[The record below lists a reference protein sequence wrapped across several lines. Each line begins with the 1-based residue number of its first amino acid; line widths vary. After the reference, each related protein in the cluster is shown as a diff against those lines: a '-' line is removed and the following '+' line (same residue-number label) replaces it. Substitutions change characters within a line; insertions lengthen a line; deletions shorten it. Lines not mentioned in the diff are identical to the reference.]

1 MRVMRNVSV
10 CCYIILY
17 YINIC
22 TRRRGDLRSH
32 EVSDNVKAKNKSDD
46 FSSLFDV
53 ILFLCAVFGFKAQ
66 FLVENC
72 FSEAN

>member
-10 CCYIILY
+10 CCYITLIY
-17 YINIC
+17 AHAVGATC
-22 TRRRGDLRSH
+22 GRPKSATMS
-32 EVSDNVKAKNKSDD
+32 KQKNKSDD

-72 FSEAN
+72 FSETN

>member
-1 MRVMRNVSV
+1 MCRFVV
-10 CCYIILY
+10 ILY

-22 TRRRGDLRSH
+22 TRRRGD
-32 EVSDNVKAKNKSDD
+32 NIKTKNKSDD

>member
-1 MRVMRNVSV
+1 MGEHS
-10 CCYIILY
+10 
-17 YINIC
+17 
-22 TRRRGDLRSH
+22 SP
-32 EVSDNVKAKNKSDD
+32 EVSDNVKSKNKSDD

-72 FSEAN
+72 FSETN